1 MGRESLGVGGGVSE
15 NRQVTKDLITKLD
28 ELIVASR
35 PSTPEYID
43 EAWMNSA
50 TRKALGGVE

>member
-1 MGRESLGVGGGVSE
+1 MGVGGGVSE